1 MQLRFVF
8 GRLSKKSYPTLDK
21 PRSLYLTS
29 SRQPL
34 LLARKCKVDP
44 PVSFTAAWNIRY
56 TPQTLNSCSKASV
69 KNLVE
74 LTFFQARC
82 IADVIADLGHTSF
95 LAGTL
100 SLKEENEVLICKISD
115 LNSSYLLSVN
125 SLEFIRDLIVNRFTW
140 FGYRHLVMRLYARV
154 CSTIRTRSG
163 I

>member
-1 MQLRFVF
+1 
-8 GRLSKKSYPTLDK
+8 
-21 PRSLYLTS
+21 
-29 SRQPL
+29 
-34 LLARKCKVDP
+34 
-44 PVSFTAAWNIRY
+44 
-56 TPQTLNSCSKASV
+56 V

-125 SLEFIRDLIVNRFTW
+125 SLEFIRDLIVNRFT
-140 FGYRHLVMRLYARV
+140 
-154 CSTIRTRSG
+154 
-163 I
+163 